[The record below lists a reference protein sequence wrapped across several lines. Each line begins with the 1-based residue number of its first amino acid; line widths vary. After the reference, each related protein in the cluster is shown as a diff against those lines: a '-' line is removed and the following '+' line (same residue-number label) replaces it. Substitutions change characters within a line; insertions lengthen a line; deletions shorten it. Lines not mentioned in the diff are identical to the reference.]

1 MVSFDFLNTQDVS
14 KRSSDGGF
22 VIKNSKIS
30 YVDMEGKW
38 K

>member
-22 VIKNSKIS
+22 VIKNLS